1 MGDISKLRATVMA
14 AESEQAGFLGWW
26 GRLPRWRLISGL
38 LVGLG
43 TYVLLLLATDVS
55 GRLRFI
61 AAWDV
66 GASFALVA
74 LYFGLR
80 DSSAATIRR
89 IAARQDAG
97 KWAVLALCLLAAT
110 ASLVAIAGEM
120 PQVKNASGLEQ
131 AARIVLTIYTI
142 VLSWAFMHSVFALHY
157 AHDYY
162 LEVDL
167 PGAGAGPGSE
177 RLLFPGGN
185 SPTYGDF
192 LYFAFTIGMTFQ
204 TSDVQIADPYI
215 RRVVLAHGAVA
226 FFYTT
231 GILALMINLVAG
243 LI

>member
-1 MGDISKLRATVMA
+1 MVD
-14 AESEQAGFLGWW
+14 ESEQAGFLGWW
-26 GRLPRWRLISGL
+26 GRLPRRRLISGL

-43 TYVLLLLATDVS
+43 AYVLLSLATDVNE
-55 GRLRFI
+55 RLRFI

-66 GASFALVA
+66 GAGFALVA

-80 DSSAATIRR
+80 NASAATIKL

-131 AARIVLTIYTI
+131 AARVVLMIYTI

-162 LEVDL
+162 LEADL
-167 PGAGAGPGSE
+167 PATEAGPSSE
-177 RLLFPGGN
+177 RLLFPGEH
-185 SPTYGDF
+185 SPTYDDF
-192 LYFAFTIGMTFQ
+192 LYFSFTIGMTFQ
-204 TSDVQIADPYI
+204 TSDVQIADSYI
-215 RRVVLAHGAVA
+215 RRVVLVHGAVA